1 MLLAIISD
9 THDNLPMVS
18 KLIENLRKKDV
29 KTVIHAG
36 DVIAPFTLK
45 AFKGLNLSFVYG
57 NNDGERKMLR
67 EVAEKLGFQ
76 PLGDFGRL
84 EINGLNFAVIHGQN
98 EEIVEALAKSGM
110 YDVVVRGHSHISEE
124 RKVGKALVLNPGEVC
139 GYLSGRHTFMLFDT
153 KSKKAELLSL

>member
-1 MLLAIISD
+1 
-9 THDNLPMVS
+9 MVDR
-18 KLIENLRKKDV
+18 LVETLRKKDV

-45 AFKGLNLSFVYG
+45 VFKGLKLSFVYG

-76 PLGDFGRL
+76 LLGDFGRL
-84 EINGLNFAVIHGQN
+84 EIGGLNFAVIHGQN

-110 YDVVVRGHSHISEE
+110 YDVVVRGHSHVSEE

-153 KSKKAELLSL
+153 ESKKARLLSL

>member
-9 THDNLPMVS
+9 THDNLPMVN
-18 KLIENLRKKDV
+18 KLVETLRKKDV

-45 AFKGLNLSFVYG
+45 AFKGLKLSFVYG
-57 NNDGERKMLR
+57 NNDGERKILM

-76 PLGDFGRL
+76 LLGDFGKL
-84 EINGLNFAVIHGQN
+84 EIDGLNFAVIHGQN

-110 YDVVVRGHSHISEE
+110 YDVVVRGHSHVSEE
-124 RKVGKALVLNPGEVC
+124 KKVGKAIVLNPGEVC
-139 GYLSGRHTFMLFDT
+139 GYLTGKHTFMLFDT
-153 KSKKAELLSL
+153 EGKKAKLFSL